1 MSRRKRRVAGPPV
14 TDRRPHPWR
23 RRTLLCGWL
32 VAALLLSVRAG
43 QVQLLQASEW
53 REVAASQ
60 HRKDQRVP
68 APRGAIRDR
77 SGNPMS
83 VTRERA
89 LVNVA
94 PREVRDRD
102 RVEALLTDALG
113 LAPRRA
119 RRVVRSGRGWN
130 AAGAHPP
137 AVRER
142 LRGVP
147 GVYVE
152 RAYERFYPHGDLARG
167 VLGVVID
174 DEGRGGLEREF
185 ESWLAGTPGR
195 RVVARDN
202 VGNPIPGE
210 QIMVEAPRAGNE
222 VVLTLDMNLQEIAQ
236 EALEEA
242 IERHEAAGGDVLITN
257 PRTGEILALVSIQSG
272 HASALSAVN
281 TSFEPGSTLKPF
293 TVAALMKHGLASL
306 GDTVDVGD
314 GMWEVAGRTLHDT
327 HTEGPMT
334 IREALRESSN
344 VGIAKAALPLPPGM
358 QYENLRDFGFGT
370 RTGIELPGEVPG
382 TLRRP
387 GDWTAQSP
395 ASLAIGYE
403 IAVTPLQMAM
413 AYGALANGGLL
424 MRPRLVRELRD
435 ADGSV
440 TETFEPEV
448 VRRVLDERAAEA
460 VGRALVDVVED
471 GTGTLAR
478 LGSFQVA
485 GKSGTARFSSGGR
498 YVAGE
503 YSSSFVGYFPADAPQ
518 LVVFVKLDRP
528 QSGGYYGGAVAAP
541 VTRAT
546 MEAALAANSLNLGE
560 LVASSRARPTRLPAD
575 LAPVFAALP
584 LEPAL
589 PPIRTVS
596 RAEASD
602 PASRDVAV
610 PDVTGL
616 PARIAVRHLHRYGL
630 RVQDTGTGSVVRT
643 VPPAGARILP
653 GDTVRLHYGGR
664 THE

>member
-1 MSRRKRRVAGPPV
+1 
-14 TDRRPHPWR
+14 
-23 RRTLLCGWL
+23 
-32 VAALLLSVRAG
+32 
-43 QVQLLQASEW
+43 
-53 REVAASQ
+53 
-60 HRKDQRVP
+60 
-68 APRGAIRDR
+68 
-77 SGNPMS
+77 MS

-94 PREVRDRD
+94 PREVRDAD
-102 RVEALLTDALG
+102 RVERLLVDALG
-113 LAPRRA
+113 IAPRRA
-119 RRVVRSGRGWN
+119 GHTVRSGRGWN
-130 AAGAHPP
+130 AAGTHPP

-142 LRGVP
+142 LRGVS
-147 GVYVE
+147 GVHVE

-167 VLGVVID
+167 VLGVVLD
-174 DEGRGGLEREF
+174 GEGRGGVEREF
-185 ESWLAGTPGR
+185 ESWLAGMPGR
-195 RVVARDN
+195 QVVARDN
-202 VGNPIPGE
+202 LGNPIPGE
-210 QIMVEAPRAGNE
+210 EITVEAPRAGGE
-222 VVLTLDMNLQEIAQ
+222 VVLTLDMDLQEIAQ
-236 EALEEA
+236 EALEGA
-242 IERHEAAGGDVLITN
+242 IEHHEAVGGDVLITN
-257 PRTGEILALVSIQSG
+257 PRTGEILALVSIQNG
-272 HASALSAVN
+272 HANALSAVN

-293 TVAALMKHGLASL
+293 TVAALLKHDLASL

-314 GMWEVAGRTLHDT
+314 GSWEVAGREIHDT
-327 HTEGPMT
+327 HTEGFLT
-334 IREALRESSN
+334 VREALRESSN
-344 VGIAKAALPLPPGM
+344 VGIAKAAQPLTPGM

-387 GDWTAQSP
+387 DDWTAMSP

-440 TETFEPEV
+440 TETFEPDV
-448 VRRVLDERAAEA
+448 VRRVLDERTAQA

-498 YVAGE
+498 YIAGE

-528 QSGGYYGGAVAAP
+528 RAGGYYGGAVAAP

-560 LVASSRARPTRLPAD
+560 LVASSRTRPTRLPAD

-589 PPIRTVS
+589 PPLRIV
-596 RAEASD
+596 AEAHTRD
-602 PASRDVAV
+602 PARRDVAV

-630 RVQDTGTGSVVRT
+630 RVQDTGEGAVVGI
-643 VPPAGARILP
+643 VPSAGARVLP
-653 GDTVRLHYGGR
+653 GDTIRLRYESR
-664 THE
+664 AHE